1 MSSRRSRKPRFLIDV
16 NLPRR
21 FSVWS
26 GAQYLHVLDLSDEWT
41 DAEIWN
47 YAKKNDLTII
57 TKDADFSDRV
67 LLGKTPPAVIHIRFG
82 NLKMR
87 AFHAKI
93 SAVWPRVLNLSPKHK
108 LVRVFADRI
117 EAIN

>member
-1 MSSRRSRKPRFLIDV
+1 MSSSRSRKSRFLIDV

-26 GAQYLHVLDLSDEWT
+26 GAEYLHVLDLDDEWSDT
-41 DAEIWN
+41 GIWN
-47 YAKKNDLTII
+47 YAKENDLTII
-57 TKDADFSDRV
+57 TKDADFSDRI
-67 LLGKTPPAVIHIRFG
+67 LLGQTPPSVIHIRFG

-93 SAVWPRVLNLSPKHK
+93 SAVWPRVLNLSAKHK